1 MTRNEV
7 IELLNANATEFDFID
22 WDDVDNSISIE
33 VNDFEGFDEDWSE
46 IIRDYD
52 REVVDKV
59 YDTLKD
65 NCIECI
71 EDFYITFK
79 FEDFE
84 VSWGYASYN
93 I

>member
-22 WDDVDNSISIE
+22 WDDVDNSIDIE
-33 VNDFEGFDEDWSE
+33 VNDFEGFDDNWAE

-52 REVVDKV
+52 REVVEKV

-65 NCIECI
+65 NCVECI
-71 EDFYITFK
+71 EDFYTTFK

-84 VSWGYASYN
+84 ISWGYASYN